1 MYNLILQLDSLAITW
16 NQIVFVHLDDIN
28 RKKRISVDVS
38 IELNEEQIIQ
48 HRRNLS
54 KSHRK
59 KRKKHREN
67 L

>member
-1 MYNLILQLDSLAITW
+1 M
-16 NQIVFVHLDDIN
+16 HLDDIN